1 MGDQFFDTI
10 PAFTA
15 FKDVVQKDRYRPLP
29 EDWLIGV
36 ADVVNSTGAL
46 QAGRYKA
53 VNTVG
58 ASVISAIMN
67 LDRDASF
74 PFVFGG
80 DGAAFAVPESR
91 RDAVSADALAGC
103 QRWAEEEIESPA
115 AGRPGTGSRRH
126 SCRQTGSRRPVPG
139 FTGCRLR
146 NVFRRRHRLGR
157 CRDEIRGICGGTS
170 LRHRAPDP
178 TSAGFPA
185 AGGRWKRAKWRNII
199 TAGRAPQVIEHRGTE
214 FAELVEESVLDDL

>member
-1 MGDQFFDTI
+1 MSDPFFDTI
-10 PAFTA
+10 PAFTE
-15 FKDVVQKDRYRPLP
+15 FKDVVQKDRYRTLP

-36 ADVVNSTGAL
+36 ADVVDSTSAL

-91 RDAVSADALAGC
+91 HDAAADANAG
-103 QRWAEEEIESPA
+103 
-115 AGRPGTGSRRH
+115 
-126 SCRQTGSRRPVPG
+126 
-139 FTGCRLR
+139 LR
-146 NVFRRRHRLGR
+146 KKSIFNCGPLWFRFA
-157 CRDEIRGICGGTS
+157 TS
-170 LRHRAPDP
+170 LLQANRFASPDSRLHRVLP
-178 TSAGFPA
+178 TQCFQAVASPGQM
-185 AGGRWKRAKWRNII
+185 
-199 TAGRAPQVIEHRGTE
+199 PQ
-214 FAELVEESVLDDL
+214 

>member
-1 MGDQFFDTI
+1 MGDQFFNTI
-10 PAFTA
+10 PAFTE
-15 FKDVVQKDRYRPLP
+15 FKDVVQKDRYRSLP

-36 ADVVNSTGAL
+36 ADVVDSTGAL

-91 RDAVSADALAGC
+91 RDD
-103 QRWAEEEIESPA
+103 
-115 AGRPGTGSRRH
+115 
-126 SCRQTGSRRPVPG
+126 
-139 FTGCRLR
+139 
-146 NVFRRRHRLGR
+146 RRR
-157 CRDEIRGICGGTS
+157 
-170 LRHRAPDP
+170 
-178 TSAGFPA
+178 
-185 AGGRWKRAKWRNII
+185 
-199 TAGRAPQVIEHRGTE
+199 
-214 FAELVEESVLDDL
+214 

>member
-1 MGDQFFDTI
+1 MSDPFFDTI
-10 PAFTA
+10 PAFTE
-15 FKDVVQKDRYRPLP
+15 FKDVVQKDLYRTLP

-36 ADVVNSTGAL
+36 ADVVDSTGAL

-91 RDAVSADALAGC
+91 HDGAADALAGC
-103 QRWAEEEIESPA
+103 QRWAEEEINLQLRAALVPVRDVIA
-115 AGRPGTGSRRH
+115 AG
-126 SCRQTGSRRPVPG
+126 
-139 FTGCRLR
+139 
-146 NVFRRRHRLGR
+146 
-157 CRDEIRGICGGTS
+157 
-170 LRHRAPDP
+170 
-178 TSAGFPA
+178 
-185 AGGRWKRAKWRNII
+185 K
-199 TAGRAPQVIEHRGTE
+199 
-214 FAELVEESVLDDL
+214 